1 MEVALARP
9 LKQSKKTMAHLEAAE
24 TTTRVPNGALSSK
37 VAAEASSSKG
47 TASAKDTRM
56 PIHKR
61 HVPAIGAMVAASLK
75 ESQESS
81 PHGRAAWDS
90 TTEITSKS
98 EPHGQSSWA
107 SLPDS
112 MPRLELV
119 ATLQVIAPLGIGG
132 SSILDVTTAVA
143 TG

>member
-47 TASAKDTRM
+47 TASAKDTGM
-56 PIHKR
+56 PVHKR

-81 PHGRAAWDS
+81 PHGRTAVV

-107 SLPDS
+107 SLPGS

>member
-47 TASAKDTRM
+47 TASAKDTGM
-56 PIHKR
+56 PVHKR

-119 ATLQVIAPLGIGG
+119 AMLQVIAPLGIGG